1 MLSEYT
7 EKNRDTVKQ
16 WLRKDPDAF
25 NFSPYFS
32 HVVEK
37 LENKTKQDAEEREE
51 QTRGLVKAVVHC
63 DIRETPPIE
72 KNYNKEY
79 DVVICSL
86 VLESTSTTQSEYK
99 TGMAKI
105 GALVKPGG
113 VLLFTSVE
121 HQGERSVYTVG
132 DARFNYLGTTVD
144 FVTETMR
151 SVGFCE
157 ISVDKYE
164 YSLEPG
170 YLAHIFI
177 KATKAMQSDA
187 D

>member
-170 YLAHIFI
+170 YLAHIFM